1 MTGPPPAGGF
11 TDVTAFVTDLADW
24 SGAFLDALGW
34 TCLGRRAVSRARLG
48 FWGLP
53 PDATGERLTVGNPG
67 ADRGRLHLVGLG
79 GTHQQ
84 RARPNVAPWHTG
96 GLFDAGARVRD
107 VAAVHRDLAA
117 LGWRG
122 LTAPTRFE
130 FGPFTVREVLMEGP
144 DGVVLAFV
152 EREAPPLTGWP
163 HLTTASQLFN
173 STQTVAS
180 LDRALD
186 FYAGVLGWETYLE
199 HEGPSPPPGANV
211 LGLDPETAQ
220 RVTRRVRIVHPQ
232 GENDGSVELIEFVD
246 HPGDD
251 VSGRAGAAGLGLA
264 ALSFPCADVR
274 ALDVH
279 LRARGH
285 PPTAGPLAVDGA
297 PDALRLAVAAPDG
310 ARLEFY
316 ERGSGKGDVGRA
328 PP

>member
-1 MTGPPPAGGF
+1 MTGPPPTGGF
-11 TDVTAFVTDLADW
+11 TDVTAFVSDLADW

-34 TCLGRRAVSRARLG
+34 TCLGQGAVDRDHLD

-67 ADRGRLHLVGLG
+67 TDRGRLHLVQLQGVRPR
-79 GTHQQ
+79 
-84 RARPNVAPWHTG
+84 RARPDPAPWHTG

-107 VAAVHRDLAA
+107 VEAIYQRLTA

-122 LTAPTRFE
+122 LTTPTRFV

-152 EREAPPLTGWP
+152 ERESPPLEGWP
-163 HLTTASQLFN
+163 HLQTASRLFN

-180 LDRALD
+180 LDRALE
-186 FYAGVLGWETYLE
+186 FYVGVLGWRTYLE

-232 GENDGSVELIEFVD
+232 GENDGSVELIEFVGY
-246 HPGDD
+246 PGETFAE
-251 VSGRAGAAGLGLA
+251 RAGPPGLGLA
-264 ALSFPCADVR
+264 ALAFPCADVR
-274 ALDVH
+274 ALDAH
-279 LRARGH
+279 LRARDH
-285 PPTAGPLAVDGA
+285 PPTAGPLAVGNR
-297 PDALRLAVAAPDG
+297 DALHLAVAAPDG
-310 ARLEFY
+310 ARLEFFQA
-316 ERGSGKGDVGRA
+316 GSAKGDVRRG